1 MESKRKRAPSAE
13 SASFVPHTAHE
24 QKKKHGMCIAWQL
37 YVASE
42 NDNRIIVYRFL

>member
-24 QKKKHGMCIAWQL
+24 QKKNTECVLH
-37 YVASE
+37 
-42 NDNRIIVYRFL
+42 DNFMSHRKMIIE